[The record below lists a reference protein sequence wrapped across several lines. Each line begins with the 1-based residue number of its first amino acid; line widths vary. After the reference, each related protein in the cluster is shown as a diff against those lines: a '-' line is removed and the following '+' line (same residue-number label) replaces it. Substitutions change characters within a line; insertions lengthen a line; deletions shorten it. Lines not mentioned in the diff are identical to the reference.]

1 MGIELNETLIRGGW
15 QSVEGRMVPDAT
27 LVRIRA
33 LVDTQLEK
41 IGSTGGG
48 WEMLYRDTL
57 DGRLW
62 DLFYPQGEM
71 QGGGPESLRCI
82 DSVLAEHKY
91 GLKLD
96 ALKR

>member
-1 MGIELNETLIRGGW
+1 MKLSFALDGKVWRHLVADE
-15 QSVEGRMVPDAT
+15 S
-27 LVRIRA
+27 LVRIRV

-41 IGSTGGG
+41 IGSTSGG
-48 WEMLYRDTL
+48 WEVLYRDSS

-62 DLFYPQGEM
+62 ELFYPQGEM
-71 QGGGPESLRCI
+71 QRGGPESLRCV
-82 DSVLAEHKY
+82 DSVLAEQKY